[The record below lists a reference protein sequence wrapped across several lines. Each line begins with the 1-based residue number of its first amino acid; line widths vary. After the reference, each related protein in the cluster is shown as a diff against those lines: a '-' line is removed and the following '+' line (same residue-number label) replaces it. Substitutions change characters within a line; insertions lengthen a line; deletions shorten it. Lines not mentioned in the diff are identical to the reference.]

1 MFNINIK
8 SIRASNIFLYVFV
21 LYIFSIPIFQAYSC
35 NSKFILG
42 WFLPFSIFIFIVAK
56 SKKITFTFVEI
67 LFLALFFL
75 LNVYYIFIN
84 STGAIYGKYTYIFLL
99 ALFFSKVISKISSRE
114 LIRVISSIYII
125 VMVLLVAEYLFVLN
139 FTNKFFIESL
149 VCNASGVVGYRNL
162 GNYTLFSSLI
172 STAGMNSIL
181 LGAQTA
187 SQISLTSLIWFYFFY
202 KLTSYPIFYKIMIV
216 ISISFL
222 ILSPTITTSL
232 MFLIML
238 LAFGLMKL
246 KHNLIR
252 LDQVYISVIIITILS
267 IGFIVMIYSRYEGF
281 NSIMD
286 ELIMPQVFN
295 FSLLSYREILLGMR
309 LDEVAE
315 LFQVTEVAMI
325 HHIVI
330 FGIIGVSVFI
340 AFVAYNIIVSSSFIN
355 NLDID
360 EKSLYIASVAIV
372 VLFLLSN
379 VHYQVMF
386 QVGLMEIFSIH
397 LAYIISIATR
407 NREAL
412 NS

>member
-1 MFNINIK
+1 
-8 SIRASNIFLYVFV
+8 
-21 LYIFSIPIFQAYSC
+21 
-35 NSKFILG
+35 
-42 WFLPFSIFIFIVAK
+42 
-56 SKKITFTFVEI
+56 
-67 LFLALFFL
+67 
-75 LNVYYIFIN
+75 
-84 STGAIYGKYTYIFLL
+84 
-99 ALFFSKVISKISSRE
+99 
-114 LIRVISSIYII
+114 
-125 VMVLLVAEYLFVLN
+125 
-139 FTNKFFIESL
+139 
-149 VCNASGVVGYRNL
+149 
-162 GNYTLFSSLI
+162 
-172 STAGMNSIL
+172 
-181 LGAQTA
+181 
-187 SQISLTSLIWFYFFY
+187 
-202 KLTSYPIFYKIMIV
+202 
-216 ISISFL
+216 
-222 ILSPTITTSL
+222 
-232 MFLIML
+232 
-238 LAFGLMKL
+238 LMKL

-267 IGFIVMIYSRYEGF
+267 IGFIAMIYSRYNGF

-397 LAYIISIATR
+397 LACIISIATR

>member
-84 STGAIYGKYTYIFLL
+84 STGAIYGRYTYIFLL

-114 LIRVISSIYII
+114 LIKAISSIYII
-125 VMVLLVAEYLFVLN
+125 VMVLLVAEYLFILKFGN
-139 FTNKFFIESL
+139 SFFIESL
-149 VCNASGVVGYRNL
+149 VCNAPGVVGYRSL
-162 GNYTLFSSLI
+162 SNYTSFSS
-172 STAGMNSIL
+172 TPGMNSIL

-222 ILSPTITTSL
+222 ILSPTITISL

-267 IGFIVMIYSRYEGF
+267 IGFIAMIYSRYNGF

-397 LAYIISIATR
+397 LACIISIATR

>member
-1 MFNINIK
+1 MNIK
-8 SIRASNIFLYVFV
+8 NIGTPNILLYVFV
-21 LYIFSIPIFQAYSC
+21 LYILSIPIFQAYSC
-35 NSKFILG
+35 NSKATLG
-42 WFLPFSIFIFIVAK
+42 WFLLFLISIFIVAK

-99 ALFFSKVISKISSRE
+99 ALFLSKVIPKISSRE
-114 LIRVISSIYII
+114 LIRAISSIYII
-125 VMVLLVAEYLFVLN
+125 VMVLLIAEYLFVLK
-139 FTNKFFIESL
+139 FGNKFFIESL
-149 VCNASGVVGYRNL
+149 VCHVPGVVGYRNL
-162 GNYTLFSSLI
+162 SNYTLFSSLI

-187 SQISLTSLIWFYFFY
+187 SQISLTSLIWFYSFY
-202 KLTSYPIFYKIMIV
+202 KLTSYPVFYKIMIV

-222 ILSPTITTSL
+222 ILSPTITSSL

-238 LAFGLMKL
+238 LAFGLMRI

-252 LDQVYISVIIITILS
+252 LDQIYISVIIIAILS
-267 IGFIVMIYSRYEGF
+267 IGFITMIISRYGGIDP
-281 NSIMD
+281 IMD
-286 ELIMPQVFN
+286 ELIMPQIFN
-295 FSLLSYREILLGMR
+295 LSFLSYKEILLGLR
-309 LDEVAE
+309 LDEVAG

-340 AFVAYNIIVSSSFIN
+340 AFVAYNISISSSFIN
-355 NLDID
+355 NLDTD

-397 LAYIISIATR
+397 LACIISIATR